1 MKKLAKEAIEQLAL
15 KMRAQAGLNP
25 SEPIHTKTLLR
36 KLGVMAIYRP
46 LSEKAC
52 GLSMRSADGSG
63 KFMLINSNNSR
74 GRQHFTICH
83 ELFHLFYDEE
93 PKPHICGTPG
103 MEREPAEINANA
115 FASAL
120 LLPQAGVLE
129 SIPSEEI
136 MNRRI
141 TTATML
147 RVEQLFG
154 VSHQSL
160 CYCLRHLRL
169 LTEEELQTHLEES
182 KVIQDIATEYG
193 YDLSLYQPGNEGVV
207 IGDFGEKARLLY
219 EQERISEGHYVELLN
234 LLK

>member
-25 SEPIHTKTLLR
+25 FEPIHTKTLLR
-36 KLGVMAIYRP
+36 KLGVMVIYRP

-115 FASAL
+115 FSSAL

>member
-25 SEPIHTKTLLR
+25 FEPIHTKTLLR
-36 KLGVMAIYRP
+36 KLGVMVIYRP

-115 FASAL
+115 FSSAL

-169 LTEEELQTHLEES
+169 LTEEELQIHLEES

>member
-1 MKKLAKEAIEQLAL
+1 MKKLAKEAIDQLAM
-15 KMRAQAGLNP
+15 KMRSEAGLNQT
-25 SEPIHTKTLLR
+25 EPIHTKTLLR
-36 KLGVMAIYRP
+36 KLGVMVMYRP

-52 GLSMRSADGSG
+52 GLSMRSADGQM

-83 ELFHLFYDEE
+83 ELFHLFYDEA

-103 MEREPAEINANA
+103 MEREPAEVNANA

-120 LLPQAGVLE
+120 LLPQAGVLQ

-136 MNRRI
+136 KSRHI

-147 RVEQLFG
+147 RLEQLFG

-169 LTEEELQTHLEES
+169 LTEEELQAHLEES
-182 KVIQDIATEYG
+182 MVIQDIATEYG
-193 YDLSLYQPGNEGVV
+193 YDLSLYQGGNEGVV
-207 IGDFGEKARLLY
+207 IGDFGEKARKLF
-219 EQERISEGHYVELLN
+219 EKERISEGHYVELLN

>member
-25 SEPIHTKTLLR
+25 FEPIHTKTLLR
-36 KLGVMAIYRP
+36 KLGVMVIYRP

-169 LTEEELQTHLEES
+169 LTEEELQIHLEES

>member
-25 SEPIHTKTLLR
+25 FEPIHTKTLLR

-169 LTEEELQTHLEES
+169 LTEEELQIHLEES

-207 IGDFGEKARLLY
+207 IGDFGEKARLLF

>member
-1 MKKLAKEAIEQLAL
+1 
-15 KMRAQAGLNP
+15 
-25 SEPIHTKTLLR
+25 
-36 KLGVMAIYRP
+36 
-46 LSEKAC
+46 
-52 GLSMRSADGSG
+52 
-63 KFMLINSNNSR
+63 
-74 GRQHFTICH
+74 
-83 ELFHLFYDEE
+83 
-93 PKPHICGTPG
+93 
-103 MEREPAEINANA
+103 
-115 FASAL
+115 
-120 LLPQAGVLE
+120 
-129 SIPSEEI
+129 
-136 MNRRI
+136 MNRHI

>member
-36 KLGVMAIYRP
+36 KLGVMVIYRP

-103 MEREPAEINANA
+103 MERETAEINANA
-115 FASAL
+115 FSSAL

>member
-25 SEPIHTKTLLR
+25 FEPIHTKTLLR
-36 KLGVMAIYRP
+36 KLGVMVIYRP

-115 FASAL
+115 FSSAL

-207 IGDFGEKARLLY
+207 IGDFGEKARLLF

>member
-1 MKKLAKEAIEQLAL
+1 MKRLAKEAIEQLAQ
-15 KMRAQAGLNP
+15 KMRAHAGLNP

-36 KLGVMAIYRP
+36 KLGIMVIYRP
-46 LSEKAC
+46 LSEKSC
-52 GLSMRSADGSG
+52 GLSMRSSDGCG
-63 KFMLINSNNSR
+63 KFMLVNSNNSR

-83 ELFHLFYDEE
+83 ELFHLYYDED

-103 MEREPAEINANA
+103 MEKDPAEINANA

-129 SIPSEEI
+129 LIPSEEI
-136 MNRRI
+136 VNRHI
-141 TTATML
+141 TIATML

-169 LTEEELQTHLEES
+169 LTEEELQAHLEES
-182 KVIQDIATEYG
+182 TIIQDIATEYG

>member
-1 MKKLAKEAIEQLAL
+1 MKKLTKEVIEQLAL
-15 KMRAQAGLNP
+15 KMRLQAGLNP
-25 SEPIHTKTLLR
+25 SEPVHTKTLLR
-36 KLGVMAIYRP
+36 KLGVMVMYRP

-52 GLSMRSADGSG
+52 GLSMRSTEGQM

-83 ELFHLFYDEE
+83 ELFHLYYDEE

-103 MEREPAEINANA
+103 MEREPAEVNANA

-120 LLPQAGVLE
+120 LLPQAGVLQ

-136 MNRRI
+136 MARHI

-147 RVEQLFG
+147 RLEQLFG

-169 LTEEELQTHLEES
+169 LTEEELQAHLDES
-182 KVIQDIATEYG
+182 MVIQDIATEYG
-193 YDLSLYQPGNEGVV
+193 YDLSLYQGGNEGVV
-207 IGDFGEKARLLY
+207 IGDFGEKARKLF

>member
-15 KMRAQAGLNP
+15 KMRAQAGMNP

-36 KLGVMAIYRP
+36 KLGIMVIYRP

-52 GLSMRSADGSG
+52 GLSMRSSDGKG

-115 FASAL
+115 FSSAL

>member
-1 MKKLAKEAIEQLAL
+1 MKRLAKEAIEQLAQ
-15 KMRAQAGLNP
+15 KMRAHAGLNP

-36 KLGVMAIYRP
+36 KLGIMVIYRP
-46 LSEKAC
+46 LSEKSC
-52 GLSMRSADGSG
+52 GLSMRSSDGCG
-63 KFMLINSNNSR
+63 KFMLVNSNNSR

-83 ELFHLFYDEE
+83 ELFHLYYDED

-103 MEREPAEINANA
+103 MEKDPAEINANA

-136 MNRRI
+136 VNRHI
-141 TTATML
+141 TIATML

-169 LTEEELQTHLEES
+169 LTEEELQGHLEES
-182 KVIQDIATEYG
+182 TIIQDIATEYG

-207 IGDFGEKARLLY
+207 IGDFGEKARLLF

>member
-1 MKKLAKEAIEQLAL
+1 MKKLSKEAIEQLAL
-15 KMRAQAGLNP
+15 KMRLQAGLNP
-25 SEPIHTKTLLR
+25 SEPIHAKTLLR
-36 KLGVMAIYRP
+36 KLGVMAMYRP

-52 GLSMRSADGSG
+52 GLSMRSVDGRG

-83 ELFHLFYDEE
+83 ELFHLYYDEE

-103 MEREPAEINANA
+103 MEKDPAEINANA

-136 MNRRI
+136 MNRHI

-169 LTEEELQTHLEES
+169 LTEDELLSHLEES
-182 KVIQDIATEYG
+182 MVIQDIATEYG

-207 IGDFGEKARLLY
+207 IGDFGEKARLIY

-234 LLK
+234 MLK

>member
-1 MKKLAKEAIEQLAL
+1 MKKLTKEAIDQLAL
-15 KMRAQAGLNP
+15 KMRADVGLNP
-25 SEPIHTKTLLR
+25 GEPIHTKTLLR
-36 KLGVMAIYRP
+36 KLGVMVMYRP

-52 GLSMRSADGSG
+52 GLSMRSTESQM

-83 ELFHLFYDEE
+83 ELFHLYYDEE

-103 MEREPAEINANA
+103 MEREPAEVNANA

-120 LLPQAGVLE
+120 LLPQAGVLQ

-136 MNRRI
+136 MARHI

-147 RVEQLFG
+147 RLEQLFG

-169 LTEEELQTHLEES
+169 LTEEELQAHLDES
-182 KVIQDIATEYG
+182 MVIQDIATEYG
-193 YDLSLYQPGNEGVV
+193 YDLSLYQGGNEGVV
-207 IGDFGEKARLLY
+207 IGDFGEKARKLF

>member
-1 MKKLAKEAIEQLAL
+1 MKKLTKEAIDQLAL
-15 KMRAQAGLNP
+15 KMRADVGLNP
-25 SEPIHTKTLLR
+25 GEPIHTKTLLR
-36 KLGVMAIYRP
+36 KLGVMVMYRP

-52 GLSMRSADGSG
+52 GLSMRSTEGQM

-83 ELFHLFYDEE
+83 ELFHLYYDEE

-103 MEREPAEINANA
+103 MEREPAEVNANA

-120 LLPQAGVLE
+120 LLPQAGVLQ

-136 MNRRI
+136 MARHI

-147 RVEQLFG
+147 RLEQLFG

-169 LTEEELQTHLEES
+169 LTEEELQAHLDES
-182 KVIQDIATEYG
+182 MVIQDIATEYG
-193 YDLSLYQPGNEGVV
+193 YDLSLYQGGNEGVV
-207 IGDFGEKARLLY
+207 IGDFGEKARKLF
-219 EQERISEGHYVELLN
+219 EQERISEGHYVEILN
-234 LLK
+234 ILK

>member
-1 MKKLAKEAIEQLAL
+1 
-15 KMRAQAGLNP
+15 
-25 SEPIHTKTLLR
+25 
-36 KLGVMAIYRP
+36 
-46 LSEKAC
+46 
-52 GLSMRSADGSG
+52 
-63 KFMLINSNNSR
+63 
-74 GRQHFTICH
+74 
-83 ELFHLFYDEE
+83 LFHLYYDEE
-93 PKPHICGTPG
+93 PKPHICGTSG
-103 MEREPAEINANA
+103 MEKDPAEINANA

-136 MNRRI
+136 MNRHI

-169 LTEEELQTHLEES
+169 LTEEELQSHLEES
-182 KVIQDIATEYG
+182 IVIQDIATEYG

-234 LLK
+234 MLK

>member
-1 MKKLAKEAIEQLAL
+1 MKKLTKESIEQLAL
-15 KMRAQAGLNP
+15 KMRSDAGLNP
-25 SEPIHTKTLLR
+25 AEPIHVKTLLR
-36 KLGVMAIYRP
+36 KLGVLIIYRP

-52 GLSMRSADGSG
+52 GLSMRSTDGRG

-83 ELFHLFYDEE
+83 ELFHLYYDED

-103 MEREPAEINANA
+103 MEKDPAEINANA

-120 LLPQAGVLE
+120 LLPQAGVLQ

-136 MNRRI
+136 KNRHI
-141 TTATML
+141 TIATML
-147 RVEQLFG
+147 RLEQLFG

-169 LTEEELQTHLEES
+169 MTEEELQYHLADGNE
-182 KVIQDIATEYG
+182 IQRIATEYG

-207 IGDFGEKARLLY
+207 IGDYGEKARLLF
-219 EQERISEGHYVELLN
+219 EQGTTKSLTIS
-234 LLK
+234 

>member
-1 MKKLAKEAIEQLAL
+1 M
-15 KMRAQAGLNP
+15 
-25 SEPIHTKTLLR
+25 
-36 KLGVMAIYRP
+36 VMYRP

-52 GLSMRSADGSG
+52 GLSMRSADGQM

-83 ELFHLFYDEE
+83 ELFHLFYDEA

-103 MEREPAEINANA
+103 MEREPAEVNANA

-120 LLPQAGVLE
+120 LLPQAGVLQ

-136 MNRRI
+136 KSRHI

-147 RVEQLFG
+147 RLEQLFG

-169 LTEEELQTHLEES
+169 LTEEELQAHLEES
-182 KVIQDIATEYG
+182 KVIQDIAAEYG
-193 YDLSLYQPGNEGVV
+193 YDLSVYQAGNEGVV
-207 IGDFGEKARLLY
+207 IGDFGEKARLLF

>member
-1 MKKLAKEAIEQLAL
+1 MKKLSKEAIEQLAL
-15 KMRAQAGLNP
+15 KMRLQVGLNP
-25 SEPIHTKTLLR
+25 SESIHAKTLLR
-36 KLGVMAIYRP
+36 KLGIMAMYRP

-52 GLSMRSADGSG
+52 GLSMRSVDGRG

-83 ELFHLFYDEE
+83 ELFHLYYDEE

-103 MEREPAEINANA
+103 MEKDPAEINANA

-136 MNRRI
+136 MNRHI

-160 CYCLRHLRL
+160 CYCLRRLRL
-169 LTEEELQTHLEES
+169 LTEDELQSHLEES
-182 KVIQDIATEYG
+182 MVIQDIASEYG

-234 LLK
+234 MLK

>member
-1 MKKLAKEAIEQLAL
+1 MKKLSKEAIEQLAL
-15 KMRAQAGLNP
+15 KMRLQAGLNP

-36 KLGVMAIYRP
+36 KLGVMVIYRP

-52 GLSMRSADGSG
+52 GLSMRSSDGRA
-63 KFMLINSNNSR
+63 KFILVNSNNSR

-83 ELFHLFYDEE
+83 ELFHLYYDEE

-103 MEREPAEINANA
+103 MEKDPAEINANT

-120 LLPQAGVLE
+120 LLPQAG
-129 SIPSEEI
+129 
-136 MNRRI
+136 
-141 TTATML
+141 
-147 RVEQLFG
+147 G

-182 KVIQDIATEYG
+182 MEIQQIATEYG

-207 IGDFGEKARLLY
+207 IGDFGEKARLLF

>member
-25 SEPIHTKTLLR
+25 FEPIHTKTLLR
-36 KLGVMAIYRP
+36 KLGVMVIYRP

-115 FASAL
+115 FSSAL

-193 YDLSLYQPGNEGVV
+193 YDLSLYQGGNEGVV
-207 IGDFGEKARLLY
+207 IGDFGEKARLLF

>member
-25 SEPIHTKTLLR
+25 FEPIHTKTLLR
-36 KLGVMAIYRP
+36 KLGVMVIYRP

-120 LLPQAGVLE
+120 LLPQAGVLG